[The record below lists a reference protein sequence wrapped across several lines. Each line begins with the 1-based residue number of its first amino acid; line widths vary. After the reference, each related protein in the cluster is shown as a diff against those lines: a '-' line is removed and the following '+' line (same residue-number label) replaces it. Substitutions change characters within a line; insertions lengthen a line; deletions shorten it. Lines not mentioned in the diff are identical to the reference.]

1 MNNFKNWLKF
11 NENVEANWQDWLD
24 TLFKYAKPNENQT
37 IVLAKLGLQAG
48 NKNKNIIEQVLKE
61 KNLENFNWFSFCLG
75 HLARSYNKM
84 YRKEDLELAI
94 DVTKKRIDNGD
105 LPKSEIGGKG
115 WLTIG
120 FESIENVEKYIAD
133 SQRISKRQE
142 RKLRKKGDTLA
153 EDEDLI
159 KLIAQEGPYKL
170 YLAPRIKY
178 EKQSAHPLYA
188 DFETSEAIEPSKEKI
203 EARKR
208 VLCKYGKG
216 TKWCTAIPDGTY
228 HEYYLHNNIYIVHE
242 NNEPLYQ
249 FIDCNDDGDNHQFM
263 DDEDRPVNELYSG
276 VFAFLEKY
284 ASNSIKC
291 YDQKVMFVSHNPIG
305 STGLDFLDP
314 NVSDS
319 LKSKISGRSLANI
332 LNELVGLGLDRK
344 THPEKLNKIE
354 NILNRINLEFI
365 SKDAYV
371 LVSNLSPIL
380 LKSKIIFKL
389 IQDSIK
395 SITDYYLSKL
405 ISNSIKGETRMSS
418 SDLLKLIGKERLK
431 NLRSTYI
438 FNIIQESPNL
448 KKTIEDLGPEI
459 VNKIKEEPEL
469 IVNWLIYANDIKDV
483 MESLGDEILSYLSI
497 DEISRILINDHSV
510 FKKSIETTEYFI
522 NKFKNLGKS
531 FSHGAISKMFL
542 TSQYLFGGK
551 KLSQTEYIFKL
562 IKLFGKENISELYHD
577 TIKYMFKIVG
587 EVQGEEGKIKLAKL
601 LREYYMRPEG
611 TNTFVWSDYA
621 KTENL
626 LNQYS

>member
-11 NENVEANWQDWLD
+11 NENVEANWQNWLE
-24 TLFKYAKPNENQT
+24 TVFKYSKPNENQI
-37 IVLAKLGLQAG
+37 IVLVKLGLQAG

-61 KNLENFNWFSFCLG
+61 KNLENFNWFSFCVG

-94 DVTKKRIDNGD
+94 DVTKKRIDSGD
-105 LPKSEIGGKG
+105 LPKSEIGNKG

-133 SQRISKRQE
+133 SQKISKRQE

-170 YLAPRIKY
+170 YLAPKIQY
-178 EKQSAHPLYA
+178 EKQSVHPLYT
-188 DFETSEAIEPSKEKI
+188 DFETSEMIEPSKEKI

-228 HEYYLHNNIYIVHE
+228 HEYYLHNNIYIFYE
-242 NNEPLYQ
+242 NNEPIYQ
-249 FIDCNDDGDNHQFM
+249 FVDCSDNGDNHQFM
-263 DDEDRPVNELYSG
+263 DDEDRPVTELYSG

-291 YDQKVMFVSHNPIG
+291 YDQKVMFVSHNPEG

-319 LKSKISGRSLANI
+319 LKSKISGSSLAQI
-332 LNELVGLGLDRK
+332 LNELVGLGPDKK
-344 THPEKLNKIE
+344 TKPEKLKKIE
-354 NILNRINLEFI
+354 SILDRISLEFI

-371 LVSNLSPIL
+371 LASKLSPVL
-380 LKSKIIFKL
+380 LKSKVIFKL
-389 IQDSIK
+389 LQNNIK
-395 SITDYYLSKL
+395 LISDYYISKL
-405 ISNSIKGETRMSS
+405 ISNSIKGETRMQS
-418 SDLLKLIGKERLK
+418 SDLLELISKERLK
-431 NLRSTYI
+431 KLKSTYI
-438 FNIIQESPNL
+438 FNIIQESPNP
-448 KKTIEDLGPEI
+448 KETIRDLGPEI
-459 VNKIKEEPEL
+459 VDKIKEEPEL
-469 IVNWLIYANDIKDV
+469 IVNWLIHTNDIKDV

-497 DEISRILINDHSV
+497 EEISRVLINDHSN
-510 FKKSIETTEYFI
+510 FKNSMETIEYFI
-522 NKFKNLGKS
+522 NKFKSLGKS
-531 FSHGAISKMFL
+531 FSHGGISKMFL
-542 TSQYLFGGK
+542 NKNKELPAD
-551 KLSQTEYIFKL
+551 EYVFKL
-562 IKLFGKENISELYHD
+562 IKLFGTENISKLYHD

-587 EVQGEEGKIKLAKL
+587 EAKGEEGKRQLAKL
-601 LREYYMRPEG
+601 LRKYYMRPGGPERE
-611 TNTFVWSDYA
+611 NTFVWSDYA